1 MLRTLVI
8 AFALGAPG
16 VAVADQ
22 FPQSALHA
30 PVVADNGV
38 VVGHVNAVERDASG
52 RIVAVEIDG
61 LEPPSAPMASRDLVA
76 EERRARAT
84 LTRAEPRREGG
95 ARQARTR

>member
-16 VAVADQ
+16 AAAAEQ
-22 FPQSALHA
+22 FPESALHA

-38 VVGHVNAVERDASG
+38 VVGRVNAVERDASG

-61 LEPPSAPMASRDLVA
+61 LEPPSAPIASRDLVA
-76 EERRARAT
+76 EESRARSP
-84 LTRAEPRREGG
+84 RMRERPRREGG
-95 ARQARTR
+95 ARQSRG